1 MGEFFEW
8 FYRLLYVLQKDICYI
23 IEFLQKIINQIG
35 GLTNVNIDGEE
46 NEILTYFLNN
56 DVIFHTFLGVTLLGV
71 ILLFIFTALASL
83 KVSTGTGNKIK
94 GKGEIVVDSIKG
106 FIQIL
111 LVPILLFAFIYLA
124 GGIMKGVMTSLN
136 LSMGGNGR
144 EVSIGGRILVVCS
157 QDAYI
162 GEEVDR
168 ELIERMFISG
178 TLKYTDVEVVSQ
190 FYSFSKMNFFVGV
203 IGPLVLLVL
212 LFKGVL
218 KIIKRILDTIY
229 LYLISPLVGSTYP
242 LDGGQRMNKWRE
254 VCVERTL
261 GAYGVILVANI
272 CFYILPLISNISF
285 TGSGILDGL
294 IIVLFYIAGGFAIS
308 NADLIIGRILGG
320 DGLGREM
327 DLREFM
333 MLARMPMHAGK
344 RIAGK
349 MMSVGTH
356 IIGGKNLAN
365 GVKREGQIGYRI
377 NKLKATNESRKQKE
391 NISKFERAKIK
402 SADALISLIEDGL
415 GGQLKKIKSNK
426 EVIQRHD

>member
-23 IEFLQKIINQIG
+23 IEFLQKVINQIG
-35 GLTNVNIDGEE
+35 GLVNVEIDGEE

-56 DVIFHTFLGVTLLGV
+56 EVIWHTFLGITLLGV

-83 KVSTGTGNKIK
+83 KNGTQIGKTK

-111 LVPILLFAFIYLA
+111 LVPVLLFAFIYLA

-136 LSMGGNGR
+136 ISLGGDTR
-144 EVSIGGRILVVCS
+144 HVSIGGRLLVVCS
-157 QDAYI
+157 EDAYI
-162 GEEVDR
+162 GTEEER

-203 IGPLVLLVL
+203 VGPLVLLIL

-229 LYLISPLVGSTYP
+229 LYLISPLIGSTYP
-242 LDGGQRMNKWRE
+242 IDGGQRMNRWRE
-254 VCVERTL
+254 ITVERTL
-261 GAYGVILVANI
+261 GAYGVILVSNI
-272 CFYILPLISNISF
+272 CFYILPLISYISF
-285 TGSGILDGL
+285 TGRKFLDGL
-294 IIVLFYIAGGFAIS
+294 IIILFYIAGGFAIS
-308 NADLIIGRILGG
+308 SADGIIGRILGG
-320 DGLGREM
+320 EGLGRDI

-333 MLARMPMHAGK
+333 MMARMPIRAGK
-344 RIAGK
+344 SIGHKA
-349 MMSVGTH
+349 MSIGTH

-365 GVKREGQIGYRI
+365 GVKREGHIGYRI
-377 NKLKATNESRKQKE
+377 NKLKATNESRKRRGGELSRLDAMKV
-391 NISKFERAKIK
+391 KG
-402 SADALISLIEDGL
+402 ADALISLIEDGL
-415 GGQLKKIKSNK
+415 GGQIKKIRNK
-426 EVIQRHD
+426 GGDRP

>member
-8 FYRLLYVLQKDICYI
+8 FYRLLYVLQKDICYV
-23 IEFLQKIINQIG
+23 IEFLQKVINQIG
-35 GLTNVNIDGEE
+35 GLVNVNVDGKEE
-46 NEILTYFLNN
+46 EILNYFLNN
-56 DVIFHTFLGVTLLGV
+56 EVIWHTFLGITLLGV
-71 ILLFIFTALASL
+71 ILLFIFTCLASL
-83 KVSTGTGNKIK
+83 KNGTGINNKVK

-111 LVPILLFAFIYLA
+111 LVPVLLFAFIYLA

-136 LSMGGNGR
+136 ISMGGENR

-157 QDAYI
+157 EDAYI
-162 GEEVDR
+162 GPEEDR

-178 TLKYTDVEVVSQ
+178 TLKYTDVGVVSE
-190 FYSFSKMNFFVGV
+190 FYSFPKMNFFVGV
-203 IGPLVLLVL
+203 VGPLVLLIL

-242 LDGGQRMNKWRE
+242 MDGGQRMNKWRE
-254 VCVERTL
+254 VTVERTL

-285 TGSGILDGL
+285 TSSKLLDGL

-308 NADLIIGRILGG
+308 SADMVIGRILGG
-320 DGLGREM
+320 EGLGREI

-333 MLARMPMHAGK
+333 LMARGPIRGMK
-344 RIAGK
+344 
-349 MMSVGTH
+349 SVGRKAVSIGTH
-356 IIGGKNLAN
+356 IIGGRNLAN

-391 NISKFERAKIK
+391 NLGKMDKMKIK
-402 SADALISLIEDGL
+402 SVDALISLIEDGI
-415 GGQLKKIKSNK
+415 GGGIKKIRKGGNN
-426 EVIQRHD
+426 HD